1 MRLAVMLATT
11 AALISVTSH
20 AQPAPPP
27 GNGPG
32 PAAPPPGGMPAMPTM
47 AATKYATGLRITDGA
62 LNAASPKDAALA
74 TATATLVEGATIT
87 SAKNA
92 FNPILAEG
100 GKTAVSIKR
109 TNIRLSGTGTNDFLG
124 TGAGI
129 LARDGAALVL
139 TDSTIETNGPISSAL
154 VAAENAT
161 VKIYG
166 SKLVANGGPLPADYK
181 PRIGPGMMEPP
192 APLGLVGTARTL
204 LAMSNSRTYV
214 YNSTIEAD
222 GWGAL
227 STDAAGDA
235 LYLEANDCVVKVRRA
250 GYGTYADFGANVVV
264 NRSSI
269 DSGGMMG
276 IIAGKARTRYDGVTG
291 TAADNVMM
299 IHSVMAFDITEQATF
314 EIANSNVVARGSALL
329 VKSANANIAIASS
342 KVASAKNVLLEV
354 RKNDDANATKTN
366 GKPVPGVLLTVTN
379 SELEGG
385 IIDTDPDRTTMVVL
399 DHASLTGALKDVTL
413 AIKGG
418 GKWTANGNSVVTAAD
433 SATLGAIDATAGVTV
448 QVRGAAA
455 SAPRKLPS
463 GGSLVFSG

>member
-1 MRLAVMLATT
+1 
-11 AALISVTSH
+11 
-20 AQPAPPP
+20 
-27 GNGPG
+27 
-32 PAAPPPGGMPAMPTM
+32 
-47 AATKYATGLRITDGA
+47 
-62 LNAASPKDAALA
+62 
-74 TATATLVEGATIT
+74 
-87 SAKNA
+87 
-92 FNPILAEG
+92 
-100 GKTAVSIKR
+100 
-109 TNIRLSGTGTNDFLG
+109 
-124 TGAGI
+124 
-129 LARDGAALVL
+129 
-139 TDSTIETNGPISSAL
+139 
-154 VAAENAT
+154 
-161 VKIYG
+161 
-166 SKLVANGGPLPADYK
+166 
-181 PRIGPGMMEPP
+181 
-192 APLGLVGTARTL
+192 
-204 LAMSNSRTYV
+204 
-214 YNSTIEAD
+214 
-222 GWGAL
+222 
-227 STDAAGDA
+227 
-235 LYLEANDCVVKVRRA
+235 
-250 GYGTYADFGANVVV
+250 
-264 NRSSI
+264 
-269 DSGGMMG
+269 MG

-314 EIANSNVVARGSALL
+314 EIANSNVVAGGSALL

-379 SELEGG
+379 SKLQGG

-448 QVRGAAA
+448 QVRGAGA

>member
-1 MRLAVMLATT
+1 
-11 AALISVTSH
+11 
-20 AQPAPPP
+20 
-27 GNGPG
+27 
-32 PAAPPPGGMPAMPTM
+32 MPTM
-47 AATKYATGLRITDGA
+47 AATKYTTGLRITDGA
-62 LNAASPKDAALA
+62 FNAASPKDAALA
-74 TATATLVEGATIT
+74 TATATLVESATIT
-87 SAKNA
+87 SAQNA

-100 GKTAVSIKR
+100 GKTAITIKR
-109 TNIRLSGTGTNDFLG
+109 TKIRLTGTGTNDFLG

-214 YNSTIEAD
+214 YSSTIEAD

-235 LYLEANDCVVKVRRA
+235 LYLEANDCVIRVRRA

-299 IHSVMAFDITEQATF
+299 IHSVMAFDISEQATF
-314 EIANSNVVARGSALL
+314 EIANSNVVAGGSALL

-342 KVASAKNVLLEV
+342 KIASARNVLLEV

-379 SELEGG
+379 SELQGG
-385 IIDTDPDRTTMVVL
+385 IIDTDPDRMTMVVL

-418 GKWTANGNSVVTAAD
+418 GKWTANENSVVTAAD

-448 QVRGAAA
+448 QVRGAGV